1 MSSMFFFAFRQ
12 KRSMLLPEISIRQ
25 FAATIFS
32 QTALAWLCKSIRNS
46 GGINTYQVRSDY
58 GLITCR

>member
-1 MSSMFFFAFRQ
+1 MFFFAFRQ

-32 QTALAWLCKSIRNS
+32 QAALA
-46 GGINTYQVRSDY
+46 
-58 GLITCR
+58 